1 MRATRPLKARC
12 ERKGT
17 CNDGKV
23 LYSKR
28 WGGAVKIIQTP
39 LWLNLAGCEAYF
51 LTKLLKEKMTKP
63 LRKKNPGGRPKITGD
78 LRKSLRVRERDAT
91 SQERLLRDASRL
103 YFPPKKKKESE
114 GNYRVRKFEY
124 FCQHYVTHI
133 HGRFGGQPVHLMKW
147 QTEIIREFL
156 GALDKKGFRKYRRLF
171 IHVARKNGKTFLAC
185 LIVIY
190 WLAEESFSDPSAE
203 VVSCAVTR
211 EQSIRVIF
219 NTCRRMVEI
228 SPELSKLI
236 LVRRQPPILTNV
248 LTNSTY
254 EPLASDAKPQLGK
267 NLSLVVFDESHGMPD
282 SELWDAMASS
292 QSMREEPMFV
302 SISTAGDTRS
312 SFYYQVYEKMK
323 QILADPSL
331 DPQTLVRIFE
341 VPEELDWKDP
351 DNFILANPALGSAT
365 EQGFR
370 NRKEM
375 EDALQKALLEEG
387 EGAFR
392 QYTLNQ
398 FSKFGANTFVDLTK
412 WDACGEMVDYAS
424 LPGRVCYCGIDLSD
438 TTALTGLSLLFEPL
452 DPTGKW
458 DVLIWVWIA
467 GESLNDVCRRD
478 KLPYDRWLRNG
489 NIIFE
494 GKPVIDISSVKSK
507 LLELSTRFKI
517 KYVGYDPHL
526 ADDLKTWTDWE
537 MVPVPQ
543 QTNFMSPPTKRIR
556 EKIIRGQLR
565 HGGDQLLRAMVEAGR
580 IDTDTN
586 ANIRLNKVKST
597 SRTDALAALINAE
610 FIAARHPEPEVS
622 VYEGLSTSE
631 IQKRMIF

>member
-1 MRATRPLKARC
+1 
-12 ERKGT
+12 
-17 CNDGKV
+17 
-23 LYSKR
+23 
-28 WGGAVKIIQTP
+28 
-39 LWLNLAGCEAYF
+39 
-51 LTKLLKEKMTKP
+51 MTKP
-63 LRKKNPGGRPKITGD
+63 RKKKHAGGRPKITGD

-91 SQERLLRDASRL
+91 SQEKLLKDAKRL
-103 YFPPKKKKESE
+103 YFPPKKPRESQ
-114 GNYRVRKFEY
+114 GNYRVRKFIY
-124 FCQHYVTHI
+124 FCEHYVTHI
-133 HGRFGGQPVHLMKW
+133 HGKFANKPVKLMEW
-147 QTEIIREFL
+147 QTEIIQELL
-156 GALDKKGFRKYRRLF
+156 GMLDRKGHRKYRRLF
-171 IHVARKNGKTFLAC
+171 IHIARKNGKTFLAC
-185 LIVIY
+185 LLIIF

-248 LTNSTY
+248 LTNSTF

-267 NLSLVVFDESHGMPD
+267 NLSLCVFDETHGQPD
-282 SELWDAMASS
+282 SELFDAMDSS
-292 QSMREEPMFV
+292 QSMRDQPMFI
-302 SISTAGDTRS
+302 SISTAGNTRS
-312 SFYYQVYEKMK
+312 SFYYQIYEKMK
-323 QILADPSL
+323 QISANPAL

-341 VPEELDWKDP
+341 VQEELDWKDP
-351 DNFILANPALGSAT
+351 ENFILANPALGSAT

-370 NRKEM
+370 NKQEM
-375 EDALQKALLEEG
+375 IDALQKALLEEG

-392 QYTLNQ
+392 QFYLNQ

-412 WDACGEMVDYAS
+412 WDQCGDMVDYAS

-438 TTALTGLSLLFEPL
+438 TTALTGLSLLFEPS

-458 DVLIWVWIA
+458 DVLFWVWIA
-467 GESLNDVCRRD
+467 GESLTDVCRRD
-478 KLPYDRWLRNG
+478 KLPYDRWLKNG

-526 ADDLKTWTDWE
+526 ADDLKTWTEWE
-537 MVPVPQ
+537 MVAVPQ

-565 HGGDQLLRAMVEAGR
+565 HGGDQLLRAMVESGR

-586 ANIRLNKVKST
+586 ANIRLNKNKST
-597 SRTDALAALINAE
+597 SRIDALAALINAE
-610 FIAARHPEPEVS
+610 FIAARHPEPEAS
-622 VYEGLSTSE
+622 VYDGKTVEE
-631 IQKRMIF
+631 IRQRISF

>member
-1 MRATRPLKARC
+1 MK
-12 ERKGT
+12 
-17 CNDGKV
+17 KV
-23 LYSKR
+23 LKKKR
-28 WGGAVKIIQTP
+28 G
-39 LWLNLAGCEAYF
+39 
-51 LTKLLKEKMTKP
+51 
-63 LRKKNPGGRPKITGD
+63 RGRPRIEGT
-78 LRKSLRVRERDAT
+78 LRKSLHVRERNVTAPEKILKDAK
-91 SQERLLRDASRL
+91 RL
-103 YFPPKKKKESE
+103 YFPTKKKRESE
-114 GNYRVRKFEY
+114 GAYRVRKFEY
-124 FCQHYVTHI
+124 FCQHYARHI
-133 HGRFGGQPVHLMKW
+133 HGRFGGQPVNLMKW
-147 QTEIIREFL
+147 QMEIIREL
-156 GALDKKGFRKYRRLF
+156 LRTLDKKGFRKYRRLF
-171 IHVARKNGKTFLAC
+171 IHVGRKNGKTFLIC
-185 LIVIY
+185 LLILF
-190 WLAEESFSDPSAE
+190 WLSEESFFDPSAE

-228 SPELSKLI
+228 SPELSRLI
-236 LVRRQPPILTNV
+236 LVRRQPPILTNI

-292 QSMREEPMFV
+292 QSMREQPVFV

-323 QILADPSL
+323 LILADPSL

-351 DNFILANPALGSAT
+351 SNFILANPALGSAT

-398 FSKFGANTFVDLTK
+398 FSKFGVNTFVPLDR
-412 WDACGEMVDYAS
+412 WDQCGDKIDYAS
-424 LPGRVCYCGIDLSD
+424 LPGRSCFVGIDLSA
-438 TTALTGLSLLFEPL
+438 TTDLTAVSLLFEPL
-452 DPTGKW
+452 DPSGKW
-458 DVLIWVWIA
+458 DVLFWAWLA
-467 GESLNDVCRRD
+467 GESLNEVCRRD
-478 KLPYDRWLRNG
+478 RLPYDRWIKEG

-494 GKPVIDISSVKSK
+494 GKSVIDISSVKSK
-507 LLELSTRFKI
+507 LLELSTKFKI
-517 KYVGYDPHL
+517 GYVGYDPHL
-526 ADDLKTWTDWE
+526 ADDLKTWTEWE

-556 EKIIRGQLR
+556 EKIMRRQLR
-565 HGGDQLLRAMVEAGR
+565 HGGDPLLRAMVESAR
-580 IDTDTN
+580 LDMDTN
-586 ANIRLNKVKST
+586 ANIRLNKAKST
-597 SRTDALAALINAE
+597 SRIDALAALVNAE

-622 VYEGLSTSE
+622 PYDGLSVDAIRE
-631 IQKRMIF
+631 RMTL